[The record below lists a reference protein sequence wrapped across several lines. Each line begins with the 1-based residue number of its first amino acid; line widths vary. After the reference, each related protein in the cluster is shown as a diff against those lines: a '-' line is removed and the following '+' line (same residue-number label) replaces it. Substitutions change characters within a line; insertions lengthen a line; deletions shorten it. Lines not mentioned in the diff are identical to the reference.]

1 MWIRAAYSQ
10 QLVLEIPAG
19 RLDVSLP
26 KIENSFLLILYIIVE
41 AFNAAKPFFFS
52 LCLILSRKIGK
63 RTWQGAEICRESFQQ
78 LSGRTVTGT
87 DKMTLSRQL

>member
-1 MWIRAAYSQ
+1 MTSKCQRKEYNCVWIRATHSQ

-41 AFNAAKPFFFS
+41 AFNAAKPFFFFS
-52 LCLILSRKIGK
+52 LPHSVK
-63 RTWQGAEICRESFQQ
+63 EDREEDLARS
-78 LSGRTVTGT
+78 
-87 DKMTLSRQL
+87 

>member
-1 MWIRAAYSQ
+1 MWIREAHSQ

-19 RLDVSLP
+19 RLDVSFP

-41 AFNAAKPFFFS
+41 AVNAAKPFFS
-52 LCLILSRKIGK
+52 LFLILSRNIRK

-78 LSGRTVTGT
+78 LSGRAVTGT
-87 DKMTLSRQL
+87 SKMTLSRQL

>member
-1 MWIRAAYSQ
+1 MWIRAAHSQ

-52 LCLILSRKIGK
+52 LPHSAK
-63 RTWQGAEICRESFQQ
+63 EDREEDLARS
-78 LSGRTVTGT
+78 
-87 DKMTLSRQL
+87 